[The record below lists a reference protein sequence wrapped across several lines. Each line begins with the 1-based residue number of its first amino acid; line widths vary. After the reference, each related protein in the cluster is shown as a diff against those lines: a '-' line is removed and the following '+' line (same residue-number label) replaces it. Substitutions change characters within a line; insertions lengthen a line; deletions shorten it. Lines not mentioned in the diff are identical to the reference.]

1 MHPTKIAMITAM
13 LLCALAGAPASLFEV
28 QAHEAHER
36 GQAIA
41 PAAGK
46 PVKLTNAM
54 LQDQD
59 GRSLRLATDVVADK
73 VVAVTFVF
81 THCVDTCPI
90 VSHTFAQVQEKLG
103 PLLED
108 KVRLISLTVD
118 PARDTPARLKQ
129 YASQFNPRPG
139 WLWLTGD
146 QASMKQALQDFGVY
160 VASPENHPSIIVI
173 GDPRTGRW
181 TRLYSI
187 DSPQQVLSRLN
198 ELLAAGPPL
207 RQGLGGDAQ
216 GRQVSR

>member
-1 MHPTKIAMITAM
+1 MHLTKLAMTLAM
-13 LLCALAGAPASLFEV
+13 LLCALAAAPARPH
-28 QAHEAHER
+28 QAHAH
-36 GQAIA
+36 GQATA
-41 PAAGK
+41 PTAGK
-46 PVKLTNAM
+46 PVKLTDSL

-59 GRSLRLATDVVADK
+59 GRSLRLATDAVADK

-81 THCVDTCPI
+81 THCVDTCPL
-90 VSHTFAQVQEKLG
+90 VSHTFSQVQEMLG

-108 KVRLISLTVD
+108 RVRLISLTVD

-129 YASQFNPRPG
+129 YASQFVARPG

-160 VASPENHPSIIVI
+160 AASPENHPSIIVI

-187 DSPQQVLSRLN
+187 DSPQQVLSRVN

-207 RQGLGGDAQ
+207 RQGLGGEAH
-216 GRQVSR
+216 GREARMLAR

>member
-1 MHPTKIAMITAM
+1 MHPTKFAINTAM
-13 LLCALAGAPASLFEV
+13 LLCALAAAPAHP
-28 QAHEAHER
+28 HEAHAR

-46 PVKLTNAM
+46 PVKLTDSL

-59 GRSLRLATDVVADK
+59 GRSLRLATDAVADK
-73 VVAVTFVF
+73 VVVVTFVF
-81 THCVDTCPI
+81 THCVDTCPM

-108 KVRLISLTVD
+108 RVRLISLTVD

-129 YASQFNPRPG
+129 YASQFDARPG

-146 QASMKQALQDFGVY
+146 QASMKQALQDFGVSI
-160 VASPENHPSIIVI
+160 ASPENHPSLIVI

-181 TRLYSI
+181 SRLYSI
-187 DSPQQVLSRLN
+187 DSPQQVLSRVN

-207 RQGLGGDAQ
+207 GQGLGAEAH
-216 GRQVSR
+216 GREVRMLPR